1 MLWTKWLETIS
12 SVVQL
17 LNLLK
22 GKSIFLSILFSRIN
36 QNLNSTI
43 FWSENC
49 EIKFGNHT
57 TSPIVH
63 FCQLLG
69 VCLRTRKLVKIYFLL
84 FLLFFHIKKSSK
96 NAISPN
102 TTTNYSAGANTQKRA
117 GEHYLYPAPKRNK
130 LKSKR
135 PTLLTQYNSFKCHYL
150 FHFVFHLTFPLIVF
164 IKSVK

>member
-69 VCLRTRKLVKIYFLL
+69 VCLRTRKLVKIFFLL
-84 FLLFFHIKKSSK
+84 FLLFFSHKKNQAKTPSAPTQQQITVREQTLK
-96 NAISPN
+96 KGQEN
-102 TTTNYSAGANTQKRA
+102 TTFTQPPSATN
-117 GEHYLYPAPKRNK
+117 
-130 LKSKR
+130 
-135 PTLLTQYNSFKCHYL
+135 
-150 FHFVFHLTFPLIVF
+150 
-164 IKSVK
+164 

>member
-69 VCLRTRKLVKIYFLL
+69 VCLRTRKLVKIFFLL
-84 FLLFFHIKKSSK
+84 FLLFFSHKKIK
-96 NAISPN
+96 
-102 TTTNYSAGANTQKRA
+102 QKR
-117 GEHYLYPAPKRNK
+117 HQPQHNNK
-130 LKSKR
+130 LQCGSKHSKKGR
-135 PTLLTQYNSFKCHYL
+135 RTLPFQPPSATN
-150 FHFVFHLTFPLIVF
+150 
-164 IKSVK
+164 

>member
-96 NAISPN
+96 NAISLN
-102 TTTNYSAGANTQKRA
+102 TTKNYSAGANTQKKGRRA
-117 GEHYLYPAPKRNK
+117 LPLPSPQAQQIKERE
-130 LKSKR
+130 
-135 PTLLTQYNSFKCHYL
+135 T
-150 FHFVFHLTFPLIVF
+150 HLSHTI
-164 IKSVK
+164 